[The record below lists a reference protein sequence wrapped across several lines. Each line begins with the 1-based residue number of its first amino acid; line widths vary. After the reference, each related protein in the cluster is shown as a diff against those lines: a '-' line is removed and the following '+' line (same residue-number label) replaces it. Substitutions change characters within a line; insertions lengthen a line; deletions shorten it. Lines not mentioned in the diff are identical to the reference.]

1 MTLTNEDII
10 KLRDDLR
17 ASVDSTSLYY
27 GRLLEWQDFL
37 TNHYGIGLSNE
48 YLFSTGEIF
57 SVIKTEGKT
66 IKLTPTPSL
75 PPTIVIQRLIYALDC
90 FKNWHYGLLG
100 WNCEHYSRLV
110 VTNES
115 LSYQVMYSPLAWLN
129 HGGYHPTAV
138 KDFNEYLNFRGLN
151 DLIQ

>member
-10 KLRDDLR
+10 KLRDEIR

-75 PPTIVIQRLIYALDC
+75 PPTIVIQRLMYALDC
-90 FKNWHYGLLG
+90 FKDWHYGLLG

-115 LSYQVMYSPLAWLN
+115 LSYQVKFSPLAWLN